1 MTLSGDAARRIEVY
15 KPQSHSEPSLMLS
28 EEKHLIQEGQHT
40 GLRHGTGRELSG
52 DQAGV
57 SFRLNHP
64 RFD

>member
-1 MTLSGDAARRIEVY
+1 MTLSGDAARRVEVY
-15 KPQSHSEPSLMLS
+15 KPQSHLEPSLMLS
-28 EEKHLIQEGQHT
+28 EKHLIQEGQHT

-57 SFRLNHP
+57 SFRLNHV